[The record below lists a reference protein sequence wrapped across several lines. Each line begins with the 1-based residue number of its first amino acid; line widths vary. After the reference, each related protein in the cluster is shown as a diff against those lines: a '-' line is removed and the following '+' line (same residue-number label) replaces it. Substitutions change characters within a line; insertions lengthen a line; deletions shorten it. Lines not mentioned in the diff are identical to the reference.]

1 MRRVSGAAIIAAAWF
16 APLDLLASPEDADAA
31 VVAAISL
38 DFQDVEIRTALQLI
52 ADFAGF
58 NLVAG
63 DEVAGRITMRL
74 VDVPW
79 DEALDLILAT
89 EGLSKLHTGNV
100 VYVAP
105 VADIATVEKA
115 GIERRRELNELAP
128 LQTAFIPV
136 RYADAS
142 ALAAFGRDDGAP
154 AALSASGSVRVDAR
168 TNSLIV
174 HDTAENLA
182 AFRRVI
188 ERLDVPVRQV
198 WIEARI
204 VTANSNASEELGIR
218 WRARVDSADR
228 TDVPNSALRLSDDA
242 DGANVSYGILGA
254 DYLLD
259 VELSAL
265 AAAGHAEIVARPKV
279 VTGDQHTAL
288 IESGVEIPYQQATR
302 SGATSIAF
310 KDAVL
315 QLAVTPRITPEDD
328 IVMELDIKQDTVGRI
343 YHGVPSINTT
353 RIETRVRVA
362 DGETVVLGGIFQ
374 TDRYRTATQTPLLGD
389 LPLIGRVFRRT
400 LERDDKQELFIFITP
415 RSADDTSV
423 PDLRGERVLATAEP
437 PVDRVADG
445 LPGEVPDAAVD
456 DDGDTATTGTPE
468 PTAEVAVVDE
478 GDPGGAEVA
487 AARDVVDAGDGEA
500 VGRTADSG
508 AAADGDDVPREAVVV
523 DRGARGVR
531 PSHVD
536 RGARGVRPSHV
547 DRGARGVRPSHVD
560 TVPEPAAE
568 AGNREAAGDAYEA
581 LFALAAAEPAEE
593 LAEETEAAGG
603 PDGPAEA
610 KERVLYKVVRQAA
623 GCAVVSVRPGSLRG
637 NAARML
643 RACGYALGRW
653 PLKDEEYF
661 RDWVV
666 SEGFGADVEGV
677 AGVVELVTGLT
688 GYEIRASVVEKNRV
702 VDFAEVAR

>member
-1 MRRVSGAAIIAAAWF
+1 MRVSGAAIIAAAWF
-16 APLDLLASPEDADAA
+16 APLDVLASPEDADAA
-31 VVAAISL
+31 VAAAITL

-63 DEVAGRITMRL
+63 DEVVGRITMRL

-89 EGLSKLHTGNV
+89 EGLSKLRTDNV
-100 VYVAP
+100 VFVAP
-105 VADIATVEKA
+105 VADIATVEKT
-115 GIERRRELNELAP
+115 GIERRRELDELAP

-136 RYADAS
+136 RYADAA

-154 AALSASGSVRVDAR
+154 AALSTSGSVRVDAR

-174 HDTAENLA
+174 HDNAENLA
-182 AFRRVI
+182 AFRRMI

-218 WRARVDSADR
+218 WRARVDSEER
-228 TDVPNSALRLSDDA
+228 TDEPNRALRLSDDA
-242 DGANVSYGILGA
+242 DGANVGYGILGA

-389 LPLIGRVFRRT
+389 LPLIGSVFRRT

-415 RSADDTSV
+415 RSADGMSPPELGGHGVSAAAV
-423 PDLRGERVLATAEP
+423 PPL
-437 PVDRVADG
+437 DRVEYA
-445 LPGEVPDAAVD
+445 LPVAANSPAE
-456 DDGDTATTGTPE
+456 DDGD
-468 PTAEVAVVDE
+468 
-478 GDPGGAEVA
+478 VA
-487 AARDVVDAGDGEA
+487 AGGEDGPRD
-500 VGRTADSG
+500 T
-508 AAADGDDVPREAVVV
+508 VVV
-523 DRGARGVR
+523 D
-531 PSHVD
+531 VD
-536 RGARGVRPSHV
+536 A
-547 DRGARGVRPSHVD
+547 
-560 TVPEPAAE
+560 VPEPEADAE
-568 AGNREAAGDAYEA
+568 NRDAVGDAHGA
-581 LFALAAAEPAEE
+581 LFALPAAEPAKD
-593 LAEETEAAGG
+593 LAEETEAAV
-603 PDGPAEA
+603 GPAEA
-610 KERVLYKVVRQAA
+610 EDWALYRVFREAA
-623 GCAVVSVRPGSLRG
+623 GCAAVSVRPGSLRG

-643 RACGYALGRW
+643 RACGYALGAW
-653 PLKDEEYF
+653 PLKDDEYF

-666 SEGFGADVEGV
+666 SEGFSADVEGV

-688 GYEIRASVVEKNRV
+688 GYEIRASVVGANRV

>member
-1 MRRVSGAAIIAAAWF
+1 MRWKRTVKRARAAAIIAAVGF
-16 APLDLLASPEDADAA
+16 APLDVLASPEDAA
-31 VVAAISL
+31 VAAAITL

-89 EGLSKLHTGNV
+89 EGLSKLRTDNV
-100 VYVAP
+100 VFVAP

-115 GIERRRELNELAP
+115 EVERGRELDELAP

-136 RYADAS
+136 RYADA
-142 ALAAFGRDDGAP
+142 AVLAAFGRDDGAP
-154 AALSASGSVRVDAR
+154 AALSTSGSVRVDAR

-218 WRARVDSADR
+218 WRARVDSEDR
-228 TDVPNSALRLSDDA
+228 NDVSNRALRLGDDA
-242 DGANVSYGILGA
+242 DGVDFGYGILGA

-389 LPLIGRVFRRT
+389 LPLVGPVFRRT

-415 RSADDTSV
+415 RSADGASPTELGGHGVRATAV
-423 PDLRGERVLATAEP
+423 PPLERVEYA
-437 PVDRVADG
+437 
-445 LPGEVPDAAVD
+445 LPGEVPDVPA
-456 DDGDTATTGTPE
+456 DDGGDVAT
-468 PTAEVAVVDE
+468 VDE
-478 GDPGGAEVA
+478 GAPGGVAVA
-487 AARDVVDAGDGEA
+487 ATDVVHAGDDEA

-508 AAADGDDVPREAVVV
+508 ASTDGEDVHGETAAV
-523 DRGARGVR
+523 D
-531 PSHVD
+531 
-536 RGARGVRPSHV
+536 
-547 DRGARGVRPSHVD
+547 VD
-560 TVPEPAAE
+560 TVPEPAD
-568 AGNREAAGDAYEA
+568 AGNGEAVGAYGPP
-581 LFALAAAEPAEE
+581 FALADADPATDP
-593 LAEETEAAGG
+593 ADETAAAG
-603 PDGPAEA
+603 GPAEA
-610 KERVLYKVVRQAA
+610 KQRVLYRVVREAA
-623 GCAVVSVRPGSLRG
+623 GCAAVTVRPGSLRA

-643 RACGYALGRW
+643 RACGYALAGW
-653 PLKDEEYF
+653 PLKDDEYF

-677 AGVVELVTGLT
+677 AGVVELVTGLA
-688 GYEIRASVVEKNRV
+688 GYEIRASVVEANKV
-702 VDFAEVAR
+702 VHFAEAAR

>member
-1 MRRVSGAAIIAAAWF
+1 MAAAWF
-16 APLDLLASPEDADAA
+16 APLDVLASPEDADAA
-31 VVAAISL
+31 VGAAITL

-63 DEVAGRITMRL
+63 DEIAGRITMRL

-89 EGLSKLHTGNV
+89 EGLSKLRTGNV
-100 VYVAP
+100 IYVAP

-115 GIERRRELNELAP
+115 GIERRRELDELAP

-136 RYADAS
+136 RYADAA

-154 AALSASGSVRVDAR
+154 AALSTSGSVRVDAR

-218 WRARVDSADR
+218 WRARVDSGDR
-228 TDVPNSALRLSDDA
+228 TDVPEMALRLSDDA
-242 DGANVSYGILGA
+242 DGANVGYGILGA

-374 TDRYRTATQTPLLGD
+374 TDRYRTAAQTPLLGD
-389 LPLIGRVFRRT
+389 LPLIGAVFRRT
-400 LERDDKQELFIFITP
+400 LERDDRQELFIFITP
-415 RSADDTSV
+415 RSADGTSPPELAGYRGPVAV
-423 PDLRGERVLATAEP
+423 PPFDRAEQ
-437 PVDRVADG
+437 A
-445 LPGEVPDAAVD
+445 LPSGVPDAPA
-456 DDGDTATTGTPE
+456 DDGEDA
-468 PTAEVAVVDE
+468 AAAD
-478 GDPGGAEVA
+478 EVA
-487 AARDVVDAGDGEA
+487 AVDEDASGGVEAAATRDVVDAGDGKA
-500 VGRTADSG
+500 VARTADSG
-508 AAADGDDVPREAVVV
+508 APADGEDVPGETVVADV
-523 DRGARGVR
+523 N
-531 PSHVD
+531 
-536 RGARGVRPSHV
+536 
-547 DRGARGVRPSHVD
+547 
-560 TVPEPAAE
+560 TVPDPWADAGNLDAVGDEYGAPVGLPAAATATE
-568 AGNREAAGDAYEA
+568 LAGAAG
-581 LFALAAAEPAEE
+581 
-593 LAEETEAAGG
+593 
-603 PDGPAEA
+603 GPAEA
-610 KERVLYKVVRQAA
+610 KERVLYKVFRDAA
-623 GCAVVSVRPGSLRG
+623 GCAAVSVRRGSLRG

-643 RACGYALGRW
+643 RACGYALGGW
-653 PLKDEEYF
+653 PLEDGEYF

-666 SEGFGADVEGV
+666 SEGFSADVEGV
-677 AGVVELVTGLT
+677 AGVVELVTGLA
-688 GYEIRASVVEKNRV
+688 GYEIRASVAEATKV

>member
-1 MRRVSGAAIIAAAWF
+1 MKRVSAAAIMTAAWF
-16 APLDLLASPEDADAA
+16 APLDVLASPEDADAA
-31 VVAAISL
+31 VAAAITL

-89 EGLSKLHTGNV
+89 EGLSKLRTDNV
-100 VYVAP
+100 VFVAP

-115 GIERRRELNELAP
+115 GIERRRDLDELAP

-136 RYADAS
+136 RYADAA
-142 ALAAFGRDDGAP
+142 ALAAFGGDDGAP
-154 AALSASGSVRVDAR
+154 TALSTSGSVRVDAR

-188 ERLDVPVRQV
+188 EHLDVPVRQV

-218 WRARVDSADR
+218 WRGRVDSEDR
-228 TDVPNSALRLSDDA
+228 TDVPGRALRLSDDA
-242 DGANVSYGILGA
+242 DGVDVGYGILGA

-315 QLAVTPRITPEDD
+315 QLSVTPRITPEDD

-389 LPLIGRVFRRT
+389 LPLIGPVFRRT

-415 RSADDTSV
+415 RSADGASPPELGGSGVPATAVPPLGSVENALPDAV
-423 PDLRGERVLATAEP
+423 PD
-437 PVDRVADG
+437 
-445 LPGEVPDAAVD
+445 VPAN
-456 DDGDTATTGTPE
+456 DDGDA
-468 PTAEVAVVDE
+468 
-478 GDPGGAEVA
+478 A

-500 VGRTADSG
+500 VARTAGSG
-508 AAADGDDVPREAVVV
+508 AAAAVEDVPRETVVA
-523 DRGARGVR
+523 D
-531 PSHVD
+531 
-536 RGARGVRPSHV
+536 
-547 DRGARGVRPSHVD
+547 VD
-560 TVPEPAAE
+560 TVPELEAD
-568 AGNREAAGDAYEA
+568 AGNRDAGGDEGGAF
-581 LFALAAAEPAEE
+581 LALAAAEPAKD
-593 LAEETEAAGG
+593 LAEETEAA
-603 PDGPAEA
+603 DRPAEA
-610 KERVLYKVVRQAA
+610 RERVLYRVFREAA
-623 GCAVVSVRPGSLRG
+623 GCAVVSVRPGSLRA

-643 RACGYALGRW
+643 RACGYALGEW
-653 PLKDEEYF
+653 PLKDDEYF

-666 SEGFGADVEGV
+666 SEGFAADVDGV

-688 GYEIRASVVEKNRV
+688 GYEIRASVAEANRV

>member
-1 MRRVSGAAIIAAAWF
+1 MKRVSGAAIVAAAWF
-16 APLDLLASPEDADAA
+16 APLDVLASPEDADAA
-31 VVAAISL
+31 VAAAITL

-89 EGLSKLHTGNV
+89 EGLSKLRTDNV
-100 VYVAP
+100 VFVAP

-115 GIERRRELNELAP
+115 GVERRRDLDDLAP

-136 RYADAS
+136 RYADAA

-154 AALSASGSVRVDAR
+154 AALSTNGSVRVDAR

-218 WRARVDSADR
+218 WRGRVDSGDR
-228 TDVPNSALRLSDDA
+228 TDVPSRALRLSDDA
-242 DGANVSYGILGA
+242 DGVDVGYGILGA

-288 IESGVEIPYQQATR
+288 IESGVEIPFQQATR

-389 LPLIGRVFRRT
+389 LPLIGPVFRRT

-415 RSADDTSV
+415 RSADGTSAPELGGSGV
-423 PDLRGERVLATAEP
+423 PPLSSVENA
-437 PVDRVADG
+437 
-445 LPGEVPDAAVD
+445 LPGAVPDAPVD
-456 DDGDTATTGTPE
+456 DDGDVAAETAT
-468 PTAEVAVVDE
+468 VD
-478 GDPGGAEVA
+478 GGASSGVEA
-487 AARDVVDAGDGEA
+487 AAA
-500 VGRTADSG
+500 VE
-508 AAADGDDVPREAVVV
+508 DVPRETVLVEV
-523 DRGARGVR
+523 DA
-531 PSHVD
+531 
-536 RGARGVRPSHV
+536 
-547 DRGARGVRPSHVD
+547 
-560 TVPEPAAE
+560 VPEPAADV
-568 AGNREAAGDAYEA
+568 GNREAVGDAYGP
-581 LFALAAAEPAEE
+581 LFAQAPAEPPKDLAAETGPAAGPVEAEE
-593 LAEETEAAGG
+593 RTLY
-603 PDGPAEA
+603 
-610 KERVLYKVVRQAA
+610 RVFREAA
-623 GCAVVSVRPGSLRG
+623 GCAAVSVRPGSLRA

-643 RACGYALGRW
+643 RACGYALGGW
-653 PLKDEEYF
+653 PLKDDEHF

-666 SEGFGADVEGV
+666 SEGFAADVEGV

-688 GYEIRASVVEKNRV
+688 GYEIRASVAEANRV

>member
-1 MRRVSGAAIIAAAWF
+1 MKRASAAIIAAAWF
-16 APLDLLASPEDADAA
+16 APLGVLASPAEDADAA
-31 VVAAISL
+31 VAAAITL

-52 ADFAGF
+52 ADFADF

-89 EGLSKLHTGNV
+89 EGLSKLRTDNV
-100 VYVAP
+100 VFVAP

-115 GIERRRELNELAP
+115 GIESRRELDELAP

-136 RYADAS
+136 RYADA
-142 ALAAFGRDDGAP
+142 ATLAAFGRDDGAP
-154 AALSASGSVRVDAR
+154 AALSTSGSVRVDAR

-188 ERLDVPVRQV
+188 ERLDVPVHQV

-218 WRARVDSADR
+218 WRARVDSEDR
-228 TDVPNSALRLSDDA
+228 TDVPDRALRLSDDA
-242 DGANVSYGILGA
+242 DGVDVGYGILGA

-315 QLAVTPRITPEDD
+315 QLAVTPRITPEND

-343 YHGVPSINTT
+343 YHGVPSVNTT

-389 LPLIGRVFRRT
+389 LPLIGPVFRRT

-415 RSADDTSV
+415 RSADGTSS
-423 PDLRGERVLATAEP
+423 PVLGGHGVSATAVP
-437 PVDRVADG
+437 PLDRAEHA
-445 LPGEVPDAAVD
+445 LPGALPDAPAE
-456 DDGDTATTGTPE
+456 DGGDNAAAETP
-468 PTAEVAVVDE
+468 TVAEGA
-478 GDPGGAEVA
+478 PGGVEA
-487 AARDVVDAGDGEA
+487 AAADVVDAGEGSRET
-500 VGRTADSG
+500 VVAD
-508 AAADGDDVPREAVVV
+508 V
-523 DRGARGVR
+523 DK
-531 PSHVD
+531 
-536 RGARGVRPSHV
+536 
-547 DRGARGVRPSHVD
+547 
-560 TVPEPAAE
+560 VPEPE
-568 AGNREAAGDAYEA
+568 ADGGNREAGGGEGGAH
-581 LFALAAAEPAEE
+581 FALAVAEPAED
-593 LAEETEAAGG
+593 LAEETEAAEQ

-610 KERVLYKVVRQAA
+610 DERVLYRVFHEAA
-623 GCAVVSVRPGSLRG
+623 GCAVVSVRPGSLRA

-643 RACGYALGRW
+643 RACGYALGGW
-653 PLKDEEYF
+653 PLKDDEYF

-666 SEGFGADVEGV
+666 SEGFGADVDGV
-677 AGVVELVTGLT
+677 AGVVELVTGLA
-688 GYEIRASVVEKNRV
+688 GYEIRASVAEANRV
-702 VDFAEVAR
+702 VDFAEVAQ

>member
-1 MRRVSGAAIIAAAWF
+1 MKRVSGAAIIAAAWF
-16 APLDLLASPEDADAA
+16 APLDMLASPGDADAA
-31 VVAAISL
+31 VAASGPTPTPRASRPASPGDADATVAAAITL

-79 DEALDLILAT
+79 DEALDLILLT
-89 EGLSKLHTGNV
+89 EGLSKLRTDNV
-100 VYVAP
+100 VFVAP

-115 GIERRRELNELAP
+115 GIERRRELDELAP

-136 RYADAS
+136 RYADAA

-154 AALSASGSVRVDAR
+154 AALSTNGSVRVDAR

-174 HDTAENLA
+174 HDTAENVA
-182 AFRRVI
+182 AFRRVM

-218 WRARVDSADR
+218 WQARVDSNDR
-228 TDVPNSALRLSDDA
+228 TDLPNRALRLSNDA
-242 DGANVSYGILGA
+242 DGVDVGYGILGA

-259 VELSAL
+259 IELSAL
-265 AAAGHAEIVARPKV
+265 AAAGQAEIVARPKV

-315 QLAVTPRITPEDD
+315 QLAVTPRITPESD

-389 LPLIGRVFRRT
+389 LPLIGPVFRRT

-415 RSADDTSV
+415 RSADGTSQLELADHGV
-423 PDLRGERVLATAEP
+423 PATAVP
-437 PVDRVADG
+437 PLDGVEYALPVAGNAPADDRG
-445 LPGEVPDAAVD
+445 DAA
-456 DDGDTATTGTPE
+456 AAETPSL
-468 PTAEVAVVDE
+468 DE
-478 GDPGGAEVA
+478 GASSGLEGA
-487 AARDVVDAGDGEA
+487 AARDVVDAAEGEA

-508 AAADGDDVPREAVVV
+508 AAADGEDFPPEGEDVPPEGEDVPAETVAVDVV
-523 DRGARGVR
+523 A
-531 PSHVD
+531 
-536 RGARGVRPSHV
+536 
-547 DRGARGVRPSHVD
+547 
-560 TVPEPAAE
+560 VPEPDAD
-568 AGNREAAGDAYEA
+568 AGNREAAGNAYGA
-581 LFALAAAEPAEE
+581 LLALAATEPAKVP
-593 LAEETEAAGG
+593 AEETEAAVG

-610 KERVLYKVVRQAA
+610 EERTLYKVFREAA

-643 RACGYALGRW
+643 RACGYALGGW
-653 PLKDEEYF
+653 PLKDDEYF

-666 SEGFGADVEGV
+666 AEGFGADVEGV
-677 AGVVELVTGLT
+677 AGVVELVTGLA
-688 GYEIRASVVEKNRV
+688 GYEIRASVSEANRI